1 MNEGDLRKT
10 LIEEIRRL
18 AFGGANDAVKLAFLP
33 EDALDCLGGL
43 DLTALRSLRRLS
55 NGTVEI
61 EFIDRIKLIELLLS
75 AGQDGENGG
84 AGSLI
89 QALDRAAE
97 RLGGTGESGGL
108 S

>member
-33 EDALDCLGGL
+33 EDALDCIDGL

-97 RLGGTGESGGL
+97 RLGEAGENGGL

>member
-97 RLGGTGESGGL
+97 RLTETGESGGL

>member
-1 MNEGDLRKT
+1 MDEGELRNT
-10 LIEEIRRL
+10 LIGEIRRL

-33 EDALDCLGGL
+33 EDGLDCLDGL

-84 AGSLI
+84 AGNLI
-89 QALDRAAE
+89 RALDRAAE
-97 RLGGTGESGGL
+97 RLGEAGDGSGL

>member
-1 MNEGDLRKT
+1 MNEGELRKT
-10 LIEEIRRL
+10 LIEEIRHL

-55 NGTVEI
+55 NGTVEL
-61 EFIDRIKLIELLLS
+61 ELIDRIKLIELLLS
-75 AGQDGENGG
+75 AGQGGENGG

-97 RLGGTGESGGL
+97 RLGEAGESGGL

>member
-33 EDALDCLGGL
+33 EDALDCIGGL

-55 NGTVEI
+55 NGTVEL
-61 EFIDRIKLIELLLS
+61 ELIDRIKLIELLLS

-97 RLGGTGESGGL
+97 RLGETGESGGL

>member
-10 LIEEIRRL
+10 LIGEIRRL

-75 AGQDGENGG
+75 AGQDVGNGG

-97 RLGGTGESGGL
+97 RLGETGESGGL

>member
-10 LIEEIRRL
+10 LIEEIRHL

-33 EDALDCLGGL
+33 EDGLDCLDGL

-55 NGTVEI
+55 NGTVEL
-61 EFIDRIKLIELLLS
+61 ELIDRIKLIELLLS
-75 AGQDGENGG
+75 AGQGGENGG
-84 AGSLI
+84 AGNLI
-89 QALDRAAE
+89 RALDRAAE
-97 RLGGTGESGGL
+97 RLGETGDSGGL